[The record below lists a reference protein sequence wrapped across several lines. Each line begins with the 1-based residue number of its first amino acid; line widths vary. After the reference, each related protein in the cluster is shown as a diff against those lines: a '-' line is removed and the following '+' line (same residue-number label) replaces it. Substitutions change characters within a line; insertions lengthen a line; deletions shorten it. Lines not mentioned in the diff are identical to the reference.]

1 MKKVIAYII
10 SLAVAAGTLA
20 GCAKEESAEI
30 TGKDY
35 RVTPEHVVEIT
46 GNETIERNSKMP
58 DYAFLPTLES
68 LTEVSSY
75 IVEGEI
81 SELYYTVC
89 DGDAWIQMDV
99 LVSACQK
106 GGFEQGD
113 MISVYT
119 SGGYVSAADHFSEDV
134 KNDYYSD
141 VPDDVMEQTIIEVLN
156 NGAPL
161 PEKGEKYL
169 FFMADGGSTRPD
181 GCYEVMMTYE
191 VGMFKLQDES
201 YVNNNTNE
209 SFSLDELQT
218 AVLEN
223 GAEAF

>member
-1 MKKVIAYII
+1 MLKRVLTCIIGSAVI
-10 SLAVAAGTLA
+10 AGTLA
-20 GCAKEESAEI
+20 GCAKEETVEI
-30 TGKDY
+30 TGNDY

-58 DYAFLPTLES
+58 EYAFLPTLES
-68 LTEVSSY
+68 LTDVSNY

-141 VPDDVMEQTIIEVLN
+141 VPDEVMEKTLIEVLN

-169 FFMADGGSTRPD
+169 FFMDDGGSTRPD

-191 VGMFKLQDES
+191 VGMFKVQDEA
-201 YVNNNTNE
+201 YVNDNTNE
-209 SFSLDELQT
+209 SFNSEELN
-218 AVLEN
+218 AL
-223 GAEAF
+223 AF